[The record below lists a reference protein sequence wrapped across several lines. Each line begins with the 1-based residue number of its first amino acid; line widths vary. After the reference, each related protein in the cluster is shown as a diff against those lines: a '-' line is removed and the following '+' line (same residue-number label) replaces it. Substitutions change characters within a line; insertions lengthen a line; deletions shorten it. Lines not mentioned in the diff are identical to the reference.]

1 MSHQENSSNHRTQ
14 KYFFMGLLI
23 DSNCLQVLRLEPYM
37 GEDVPV
43 RWFNFERVVE
53 ALVQQ
58 KIFYLKVSQL
68 YFIVS
73 KTCLIEDEAEM
84 VAMLDFYH
92 DLGII
97 IWHGDT
103 VVLQTQW
110 LIHLFRKLITIRPFD
125 EQVYCWPFRKD
136 SILLFDTVKP
146 FLLDTS
152 SRRSNKLVRHLVQE
166 KQQARAQGFSSNL
179 VEQMR
184 GRDSLASEGW
194 EGKGS
199 WEEVEGKKQEILRAQ
214 NHFRASR
221 DGSISGPLN
230 LVLLN
235 CHHFKNLLPAILR
248 QNVSN
253 ILQKFSKIY
262 HSGDWNTSEVLVKRN
277 ISFPLK

>member
-1 MSHQENSSNHRTQ
+1 MIFCYYWLTFVENPHMTGSLRQPPVFLVFLSSDNHKLLGTCCEIAWGTGNNRLEKLLWWYHSQIVLMNDFVSFFFTRLNIALEIRLVWKMSHQENSSNHRTQ
-14 KYFFMGLLI
+14 NYFFMGLLI

-58 KIFYLKVSQL
+58 KIFYLKISQL

-125 EQVYCWPFRKD
+125 EQVYCWSFRKD

-152 SRRSNKLVRHLVQE
+152 CRRSNKLVPRVSHRTSWN
-166 KQQARAQGFSSNL
+166 K
-179 VEQMR
+179 
-184 GRDSLASEGW
+184 W
-194 EGKGS
+194 EG
-199 WEEVEGKKQEILRAQ
+199 ETR
-214 NHFRASR
+214 
-221 DGSISGPLN
+221 
-230 LVLLN
+230 
-235 CHHFKNLLPAILR
+235 
-248 QNVSN
+248 
-253 ILQKFSKIY
+253 
-262 HSGDWNTSEVLVKRN
+262 
-277 ISFPLK
+277 

>member
-1 MSHQENSSNHRTQ
+1 MPHRGRGGDGSHVRFLSRPGYYHLAWWHCSPSNTMADSFVQEAHHYST
-14 KYFFMGLLI
+14 FWWTG
-23 DSNCLQVLRLEPYM
+23 
-37 GEDVPV
+37 
-43 RWFNFERVVE
+43 
-53 ALVQQ
+53 
-58 KIFYLKVSQL
+58 
-68 YFIVS
+68 
-73 KTCLIEDEAEM
+73 
-84 VAMLDFYH
+84 
-92 DLGII
+92 
-97 IWHGDT
+97 
-103 VVLQTQW
+103 
-110 LIHLFRKLITIRPFD
+110 
-125 EQVYCWPFRKD
+125 
-136 SILLFDTVKP
+136 ILLTFPLGFHLTLRYGET
-146 FLLDTS
+146 FS
-152 SRRSNKLVRHLVQE
+152 FRHLVQE

-253 ILQKFSKIY
+253 ILQKFSK
-262 HSGDWNTSEVLVKRN
+262 NL
-277 ISFPLK
+277 SFWGLKYCWSACEKEHFFPTKIM

>member
-1 MSHQENSSNHRTQ
+1 M
-14 KYFFMGLLI
+14 
-23 DSNCLQVLRLEPYM
+23 
-37 GEDVPV
+37 
-43 RWFNFERVVE
+43 
-53 ALVQQ
+53 
-58 KIFYLKVSQL
+58 
-68 YFIVS
+68 
-73 KTCLIEDEAEM
+73 
-84 VAMLDFYH
+84 
-92 DLGII
+92 
-97 IWHGDT
+97 
-103 VVLQTQW
+103 
-110 LIHLFRKLITIRPFD
+110 
-125 EQVYCWPFRKD
+125 
-136 SILLFDTVKP
+136 
-146 FLLDTS
+146 
-152 SRRSNKLVRHLVQE
+152 QE

-262 HSGDWNTSEVLVKRN
+262 HSED
-277 ISFPLK
+277 